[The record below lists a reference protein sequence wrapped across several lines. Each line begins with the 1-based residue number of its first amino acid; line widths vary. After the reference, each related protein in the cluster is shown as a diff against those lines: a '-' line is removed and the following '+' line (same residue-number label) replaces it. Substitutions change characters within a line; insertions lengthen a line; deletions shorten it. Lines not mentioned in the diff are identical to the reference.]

1 MKVVHGTEVLTTVD
15 EWIDPK
21 RTAIAVI
28 DMQNEIVCEQGGYAR
43 QGIDTSPIRAIVPS
57 IQRLLD
63 AARRVGVVVAFAEY
77 IHRNRLGVNMVD
89 GANYYRNKDYQWVP
103 CIQEGTWGAQTCEE
117 LPADPR
123 DLAFVRSRGSIF
135 SGNGLDNTLKE
146 LGIRSVVLVG
156 TAIGGSLYHTYRDG
170 RMRGYYTPVAT
181 DAVAVIND
189 RIEQQILAH
198 IGPGLTTSQIASH
211 WEKEAQHEGSIDTV
225 A

>member
-21 RTAIAVI
+21 RTALVVI

-63 AARRVGVVVAFAEY
+63 AARRAGVVVVFAEY
-77 IHRNRLGVNMVD
+77 IHRNRFGVNMVD

-123 DLAFVRSRGSIF
+123 DLVFVRSRGSIF
-135 SGNGLDNTLKE
+135 SGNGLDNTLKGQ
-146 LGIRSVVLVG
+146 GIRSVVLAG
-156 TAIGGSLYHTYRDG
+156 TAISGSLYHTYRDG

-189 RIEQQILAH
+189 RIEQQVLAH
-198 IGPGLTTSQIASH
+198 IGPGLTTNQIASH
-211 WEKEAQHEGSIDTV
+211 WEKEE
-225 A
+225 